1 MANTFTCFIE
11 DKLQQND
18 HMPDFYRRFVEDIL
32 TIMPGINA
40 AASFLNT
47 LNTCHPAIKF
57 TMEIESDN
65 QLPFIVS
72 HQNFTSG

>member
-1 MANTFTCFIE
+1 
-11 DKLQQND
+11 
-18 HMPDFYRRFVEDIL
+18 MPE
-32 TIMPGINA
+32 INA

-65 QLPFIVS
+65 QISFIGMCLIRTS
-72 HQNFTSG
+72 HLIETRVY